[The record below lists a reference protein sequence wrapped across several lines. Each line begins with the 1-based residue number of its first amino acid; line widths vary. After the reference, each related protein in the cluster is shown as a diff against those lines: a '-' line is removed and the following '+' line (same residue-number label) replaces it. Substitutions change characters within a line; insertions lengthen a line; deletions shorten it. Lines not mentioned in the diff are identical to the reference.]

1 MAITKLGHM
10 KECTGRNPAA
20 HLKNAIK
27 YILNPEKTGN
37 GAFVGGNCDWL
48 EPFKTFMETKER
60 YGKMDG
66 RQGYHI
72 ILSFPPGE
80 VTEGQ
85 ALNLTSEWVEQY
97 LGDDYDAVFAVHN
110 DQEHMHAHIIF
121 NSVSRTTG
129 YKYHYKKGD
138 WERYIQP
145 ITDSLCGK
153 YGLSKLEYEDMD
165 GKNQPYNLWR
175 DEKEGKIT
183 RYDIIRKDID
193 TAIRQSASYEG
204 VLNYLREQL
213 GYEIRSGNSKAHQRY
228 ISLHNPNYDNP
239 VRSYRLGEEYTIEAI
254 IRRIQDQKEGKES
267 PVVQLNDEKWLK
279 RPPRIRQTRIQIPY
293 EKYRN
298 GKNLSKYQKQHLR
311 KMYNARRMYSPM
323 YQYVP
328 KYRHDVLIVGRLQSQ
343 IIYMYRHNLTTETAV
358 QERKAYMGQTDIRL
372 NQLRQQVYS
381 KYRNFKSGFKVLK
394 EYKQMKAKYSQVMSL
409 GQKAAIKERLKE
421 IETTYD
427 IPGLDINYEDYQES
441 LQKIRKAKQEI
452 KKEIRTLDNI
462 LKQDIKTAERVKNAK
477 EIKKRGEVDKGS
489 ERNRM
494 PI

>member
-10 KECTGRNPAA
+10 KECAGRNPAA

-27 YILNPEKTGN
+27 YILNPKKTGN

-48 EPFKTFMETKER
+48 DPYETFMDTKEWF
-60 YGKMDG
+60 GKMDG

-85 ALNLTSEWVEQY
+85 ALNLTSEWAEQY
-97 LGDDYDAVFAVHN
+97 LGDDYDTVFTVHN

-145 ITDSLCGK
+145 ITDSLCEK
-153 YGLSKLEYEDMD
+153 YGLSKLEYEDMG

-183 RYDIIRKDID
+183 GHDIVRKDMDI
-193 TAIRQSASYEG
+193 AIQQSDSYEG
-204 VLNYLREQL
+204 VLRYLREEMQ
-213 GYEIRSGNSKAHQRY
+213 YEIRSGNSKTHQRY
-228 ISLHNPNYDNP
+228 ISLKHKNRASA
-239 VRSYRLGEEYTIEAI
+239 VRNYRLGKEYTIEGI
-254 IRRIQDQKEGKES
+254 LKRLQEKNPGKENRQE
-267 PVVQLNDEKWLK
+267 VNDKWFR
-279 RPPRIRQTRIQIPY
+279 RPPRIKQTRIHIPY

-311 KMYNARRMYSPM
+311 KMYNARHMYSTK

-328 KYRHDVLIVGRLQSQ
+328 EYRHDVLIVGRLQSQ
-343 IIYMYRHNLTTETAV
+343 IIYMHRHNLATETAV
-358 QERKAYMGQTDIRL
+358 QERKTYMVQTDIRL
-372 NQLRQQVYS
+372 NQLRQQVYL
-381 KYRNFKSGFKVLK
+381 KYQSFKPGFKALK
-394 EYKQMKAKYSQVMSL
+394 EYKQLKAKYSQTISL

-421 IETTYD
+421 IETAYD
-427 IPGLDINYEDYQES
+427 IPSLDKNYEDYQEG
-441 LQKIRKAKQEI
+441 LQKVRKAKQEI
-452 KKEIRTLDNI
+452 KKEIKTLDNI
-462 LKQDIKTAERVKNAK
+462 LKQDTKTAERVKDAK
-477 EIKKRGEVDKGS
+477 EIKQRRELDRRAAK
-489 ERNRM
+489 
-494 PI
+494 